1 MATLKELC
9 KVVPMRLAIEAAE
22 FEVRRRKNAAYLKR
36 MQRLELEK
44 ALFERTK
51 TMRPQH
57 RRVKNTASSEAMGT
71 IPTITHRV
79 RTGKYTGVVCKSKDK
94 YNF

>member
-1 MATLKELC
+1 MATLKELLV
-9 KVVPMRLAIEAAE
+9 KVPNSILMEAAE
-22 FEVRRRKNAAYLKR
+22 FELTKRKNAAYLKR

-51 TMRPQH
+51 TMRPQR

-79 RTGKYTGVVCKSKDK
+79 RTGKYTGVVCKSKSK
-94 YNF
+94 YNL